1 MKLIRF
7 DWAMK
12 HLLRDKANYS
22 VLEGFLSVLLREKVT
37 IKQIL
42 SSQANKETENDKYND
57 VDILVENAKGELII
71 IEVQN
76 TKEYD
81 YFHRILYGTSK
92 IISEYID
99 EGRAYEDV
107 KKVISITIAYFDLG
121 QGKDYVYHGTNTFIG
136 IHKGDVLTLSD
147 KQKDLYGKQHVSQ
160 IYPEYWIIKAGI
172 FDEKKVNNELDE
184 WIYFFKTGEVKD
196 EFTAQGLAEAKE
208 KLNKLKL
215 TPEERKEYEV
225 FVERLRKVASLQKT
239 EMEDVKDL
247 LKEAKLEAK
256 LEIVIELWKLNFPI
270 ENIAIATKLTIIEVS
285 EIIERHKINPNTE
298 GV

>member
-1 MKLIRF
+1 MAMKLVRF

-22 VLEGFLSVLLREKVT
+22 VLEGFLSVLLSEKVT

-42 SSQANKETENDKYND
+42 SSQANKETQDDKYND

-92 IISEYID
+92 VIAEYIK
-99 EGRAYEDV
+99 EGKAYEDV
-107 KKVISITIAYFDLG
+107 KKVISVTIAYFDLG
-121 QGKDYVYHGTNTFIG
+121 QGEDYVYHGTNTFLG

-147 KQKDLYGKQHVSQ
+147 KQKDLYGKQHVFQ

-172 FDEKKVNNELDE
+172 FDEEQVHDELDE

-196 EFTAQGLAEAKE
+196 EFTAAGLSEAKE

-215 TPEERKEYEV
+215 TPEERKEYDA
-225 FVERLRKVASLQKT
+225 FVARLRKLASYQET

-256 LEIVIELWKLNFPI
+256 IEIIMELWKLNISI
-270 ENIAIATKLTIIEVS
+270 EHIATATKETVKQVE
-285 EIIERHKINPNTE
+285 EIIEKHKKQ
-298 GV
+298 G